1 MPTTVKRVELFFQ
14 EGSSDKVYNAAIVEA
29 DDGTFAVDVEWGR
42 RGAPLA
48 KGRKA
53 QQVTRALADKTFD
66 KLVREKTNK
75 GYEVVAD
82 GVAPAAVAPPQG
94 EGSGTKGGNVSRP
107 KLGPGAM
114 LMNPIDDDD
123 ADTFIKDGAWAA
135 QQKLDGNR
143 VLLHVG
149 AARRFGTNRN
159 GQETSVPKDVLDG
172 ADSLPEGTILDGE
185 LIAGTYHVFDV
196 LRVGDT
202 DVMKRGYHERWTM
215 LADDLEPGFS
225 GPLELVALATTTK
238 EKRALHTRLFDACA
252 EGIVFKKLD
261 APYTSG
267 RASSGGSQ
275 RKLKFTKSADVVI
288 VENAGNAY
296 RMVVKDGAGWFDV
309 GKVFSGSTNESRAA
323 IDAALSRGERVVA
336 EVRYLYATSS
346 FQLFQPV
353 LARVRDD
360 KDADDCGKDQLVQTN
375 KDVHD
380 VDDGDDA

>member
-1 MPTTVKRVELFFQ
+1 MATIVKTVQLFFQ
-14 EGSSDKVYNAAIVEA
+14 EGSSDKFYHATMVEA

-42 RGAPLA
+42 RGAPPA

-53 QQVTRALADKTFD
+53 QQVTRAVADKTFD

-75 GYEVVAD
+75 GYEVVTND
-82 GVAPAAVAPPQG
+82 VTPAAVAPPQG

-107 KLGPGAM
+107 KLGPGAQ

-123 ADTFIKDGAWAA
+123 ADTFIDDAAWAA

-149 AARRFGTNRN
+149 LERRFGTNRN
-159 GQETSVPKDVLDG
+159 GQETAVPADVLDG
-172 ADSLPEGTILDGE
+172 ADGLPEGTILDGE

-196 LRVGDT
+196 LRVGTT
-202 DVMKRGYHERWTM
+202 DVIKRGYHERFTL

-225 GPLELVALATTTK
+225 GPLQLVALATTTK
-238 EKRALHTRLFDACA
+238 EKRALHTRLLNAHA

-275 RKLKFTKSADVVI
+275 RTLKFTKSADVVI

-296 RMVVKDGAGWFDV
+296 RMVVKDGATWFDV
-309 GKVFSGSTNESRAA
+309 GKVFSGSTNESRTA

-353 LARVRDD
+353 LSRVRDD
-360 KDADDCGKDQLVQTN
+360 KDANECGKDQLVQTN

-380 VDDGDDA
+380 VNTDDAA